1 MNPCASGRQVRNP
14 GLDERD
20 QCAYVLASMFTLL
33 AALLAATGTRG
44 WDSESRTTP
53 SSLQRGA
60 STMTAGDNAAM
71 ESFWALLQTNV
82 LDRRRWRTRAE
93 LEYAIIAWI
102 EHTSCTN
109 QARRLE
115 SVDDT
120 RSCLQ
125 RVDPAYHRV
134 NTETA
139 GNSLYSASST
149 RAVISAARSVRSQSF
164 RVVDESM
171 CQVVGSATAAEAL
184 NRRGEQVVGRFASLV
199 GGEARKD

>member
-1 MNPCASGRQVRNP
+1 
-14 GLDERD
+14 
-20 QCAYVLASMFTLL
+20 
-33 AALLAATGTRG
+33 
-44 WDSESRTTP
+44 
-53 SSLQRGA
+53 
-60 STMTAGDNAAM
+60 MTAGDNAAM

-139 GNSLYSASST
+139 GNRVRPPR
-149 RAVISAARSVRSQSF
+149 RAPSFPLRGQSGLSF